1 MNQWFIL
8 LSTLAFCLLLTTP
21 GNRQAEASSTQASAS
36 PQAQISTKFVQE
48 PVFNSRVYIIESGQQ
63 NPKSVILIHGLGDMG
78 TDTWKTL
85 LPQLALKYHVIAFD
99 LPGFGLS
106 EKKNA
111 LYSPGNYANFV
122 KWVVDNYAKGIPD
135 IIGHSMGGAIA
146 IAYAGT
152 YPDRIDRLVLADVAG
167 VLHKAAF
174 TNEILQPRLSD
185 QWPDIPS
192 GPLDWIDSMV
202 RKTVMKLESFPLET
216 DMPLESE
223 QFRGTILGG
232 DPTKIAAMATIQAN
246 IGPLLPNIQAPTLL
260 LWGDEDKVTPYRT
273 AILLKGSL
281 KNARL
286 VTIPGAGHV
295 PMLENPQI
303 FNYAVLDFLGGT
315 KKPNDPAIPLGT
327 KSGSCINKTNASFRG
342 SYKTIRISNCSNVK
356 LIDIHAESVEISDSS
371 AIIEN
376 TSITGPGTGLSVR
389 NSRVTATALAIDADN
404 ALVASNST
412 LDLAGASLKGRTSAL
427 STPDKAIILF
437 SASQVQS
444 PKNHYF
450 LHGSITFTP
459 QLSY

>member
-1 MNQWFIL
+1 MNQRFIL
-8 LSTLAFCLLLTTP
+8 LCTFAFCLLLTVP
-21 GNRQAEASSTQASAS
+21 GNRQTSASSTQASVG
-36 PQAQISTKFVQE
+36 PQAQISTKFVPE
-48 PVFNSRVYIIESGQQ
+48 PVFNSRVHIIESGQQ

-78 TDTWKTL
+78 TDTWKIL

-135 IIGHSMGGAIA
+135 VIGHSMGGAIA

-152 YPDRIDRLVLADVAG
+152 HPDRIDRLVLANVAG

-192 GPLDWIDSMV
+192 GPLDWIDTLV
-202 RKTVMKLESFPLET
+202 RKTVMKMESLPLET

-223 QFRGTILGG
+223 QFRGAILGG

-246 IGPLLPNIQAPTLL
+246 LGPLLPNIQAPTLL
-260 LWGDEDKVTPYRT
+260 IWGEEDKVTPYRT
-273 AILLKGSL
+273 AILLKGAL
-281 KNARL
+281 KKARL
-286 VTIPGAGHV
+286 VTIPGTGHL

-303 FNYAVLDFLGGT
+303 FNNAVLDFLGSSNN
-315 KKPNDPAIPLGT
+315 PNEPAIPPGK

-342 SYKTIRISNCSNVK
+342 SYTTISISNCANVK
-356 LIDIHAESVEISDSS
+356 LLDIRAESVEISDSS

-376 TSITGPGTGLSVR
+376 ASIIGPGTGLSVR
-389 NSRVTATALAIDADN
+389 NSRVTATALAIDADS

-412 LDLAGASLKGRTSAL
+412 LDLAGANLKGRTSAL